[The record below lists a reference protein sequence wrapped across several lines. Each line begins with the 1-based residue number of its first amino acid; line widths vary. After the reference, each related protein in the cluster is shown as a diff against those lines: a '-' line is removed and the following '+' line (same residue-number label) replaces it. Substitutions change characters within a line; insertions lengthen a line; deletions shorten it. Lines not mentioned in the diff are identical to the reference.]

1 MIDQAILDELW
12 EFDDA
17 DLSESRFRVELEH
30 GGPWDETERA
40 ELMTQLAR
48 AIGMLGRFDEAAAV
62 LIDIASAEIIVG
74 LRVLLESGRIMNS
87 SGNTDAATAL
97 FRQAALIASA
107 ADQLF
112 LQIDALHML
121 AIVDAGGAEHW
132 TESAIRLAEVSPK
145 SRTQRW
151 LVSLHSNIGW
161 RRLEG
166 GAAASALASFTEASR
181 WADLVGTEQQR
192 EWTKVAVDD
201 CRKLLGG
208 D

>member
-17 DLSESRFRVELEH
+17 SRSESRFRAELAQ

-40 ELMTQLAR
+40 ELLTQLAR
-48 AIGMLGRFDEAAAV
+48 AIGMLGRYDEAASL
-62 LIDIASAEIIVG
+62 LIDIPSEEMIVG

-87 SGNTDAATAL
+87 SGNPDAAIAL
-97 FRQAALIASA
+97 FRQAAQIASA
-107 ADQLF
+107 TDQLF

-121 AIVDAGGAEHW
+121 ALVDTAGCEQW
-132 TESAIRLAEVSPK
+132 TESAVRLAVASAEI
-145 SRTQRW
+145 RTRQW
-151 LVSLHSNIGW
+151 LVSLHSDLGW

-166 GAAASALASFTEASR
+166 GALASAFESFTEAAN
-181 WADLVGTEQQR
+181 WAELLGTDQQR
-192 EWTKVAVDD
+192 EWTRIAVDD
-201 CRKLLGG
+201 CRALLGR